1 VNPGEVFAAG
11 AAKVPAA
18 VRVCLGAARSRAQ
31 LEKGL
36 LILRETLE
44 GAQHGGLA
52 VV

>member
-11 AAKVPAA
+11 GVKAPSA

-36 LILRETLE
+36 LILRDTLE
-44 GAQHGGLA
+44 GSQHGALA
-52 VV
+52 IV